1 MKHPVVWWEINA
13 QDGEALAAFYRAV
26 FDWELPLDAAAGIW
40 EQAASGRPGE
50 IGGGIF
56 TGKGALPPHRC
67 LYIAVGDI
75 GAVCARARAQGREI
89 LQGPFAVAGIGRLA
103 FFRDPE
109 GHMLGL
115 IEREGLSDGAG

>member
-1 MKHPVVWWEINA
+1 VKHPVVWWEINA
-13 QDGEALAAFYRAV
+13 ADGEALAGFYRAV
-26 FDWELPLDAAAGIW
+26 FDWKLPQDATTGIW
-40 EQAASGRPGE
+40 EQVASGRPGE

-67 LYIAVGDI
+67 LYVAVEDI
-75 GAVCARARAQGREI
+75 EAVCARARAQGREI
-89 LQGPFAVAGIGRLA
+89 LQGPFAVPGVGRLA

-115 IEREGLSDGAG
+115 IEREPKAEAAG